1 MRFLPVNLDALLVEL
16 DDLQQTLAL
25 LASLNAQ
32 PADGVRELV
41 PAARTILVRYDPSR
55 TGMKALAADIG
66 ARRLDGAVRQG
77 GARIEIPVHYLGED
91 LDDVGRLLG
100 IAPQEVVRRHAGQ
113 DYSVAFTG
121 FAPGFAY
128 LADGHPGL
136 EVPRRPSPRTRVP
149 AGAVALAGTFSAVY
163 PQDSPGGW
171 QLIGVTPM
179 SMWDVTRG
187 RPAALLPGDRVRFV
201 DAATLTDA
209 QIAALCDIG
218 GQLARQGMADAP
230 APRASTASRQAPALP
245 GSAQGSGEGAGV
257 ASAAADAAAAVAHAD
272 ADADADATASAPA
285 TPSAPGAARHDAILT
300 VRATGLQAL
309 FQDAGRHG
317 MAGLGV
323 SASGAL
329 DQTALRAANRLVGN
343 APAQACVEST
353 SGGLALQC
361 AGDAV
366 VAVTGADLDVSVS
379 SRDGRQWRAPRYQ
392 AFALGDGDRLSLGQ
406 PRAGVRAYVA
416 VRGGYDVTPVLGSC
430 ATDTLAR
437 VGPPALR
444 VGDSLPVGAQ
454 VVRQPV
460 GEAQVAP
467 VRLPVAEQAIT
478 LDIVMGPRTD
488 WFTQDAIERLCAQD
502 WRVTEQSNRIGM
514 RLAGEQ
520 ALTRLRN
527 DELPSEGTRPG
538 AIQVPASGQPV
549 LFLADHPLTGGY
561 PVIASV
567 AAYHLDLAGQVPV
580 GAMLRFRP
588 ISEFPQPAACQADPT
603 GTTLS

>member
-32 PADGVRELV
+32 PVGGVRELV

-55 TGMKALAADIG
+55 TDMAALAADIG

-77 GARIEIPVHYLGED
+77 GARIEVPVHYLGED

-100 IAPQEVVRRHAGQ
+100 IAPQEVVRRHTGQ

-179 SMWDVTRG
+179 TMWDVTRG

-209 QIAALCDIG
+209 QIAALCDVG
-218 GQLARQGMADAP
+218 GQLARQGLADVP
-230 APRASTASRQAPALP
+230 SPTASRHAPASPGKAQGASEGAGVAAGATAAAVAGTDADAAAAALPPSAPVAPALP
-245 GSAQGSGEGAGV
+245 GAAGQG
-257 ASAAADAAAAVAHAD
+257 
-272 ADADADATASAPA
+272 
-285 TPSAPGAARHDAILT
+285 AILT

-366 VAVTGADLDVSVS
+366 VAVTGADLDVTVS

-444 VGDSLPVGAQ
+444 VGDSLPAGVQ
-454 VVRQPV
+454 RVRQPV
-460 GEAQVAP
+460 GEAQVALAH
-467 VRLPVAEQAIT
+467 LPVAGQITT

-520 ALTRLRN
+520 ALTRLRK

-561 PVIASV
+561 PVIASI
-567 AAYHLDLAGQVPV
+567 ATYHLDLAGQVPV
-580 GAMLRFRP
+580 GALLRFRP

>member
-32 PADGVRELV
+32 PVAGVRELV

-55 TGMKALAADIG
+55 TDMTALAADIG

-77 GARIEIPVHYLGED
+77 GARIEVPVHYLGED

-100 IAPQEVVRRHAGQ
+100 IAPQEVVRRHTGQ

-179 SMWDVTRG
+179 TMWDVTRG

-209 QIAALCDIG
+209 QIAALCDVG
-218 GQLARQGMADAP
+218 GQLARQGLAEAP
-230 APRASTASRQAPALP
+230 ALTASRQPSVAP
-245 GSAQGSGEGAGV
+245 GMHGAGDGTGAALSATAV
-257 ASAAADAAAAVAHAD
+257 LDATASPGGDAATAADAASTVRPALAV
-272 ADADADATASAPA
+272 PVQ
-285 TPSAPGAARHDAILT
+285 PGAILT

-343 APAQACVEST
+343 APAQACIEST
-353 SGGLALQC
+353 SGGLTLQC

-366 VAVTGADLDVSVS
+366 VAVTGADLDVTVVS
-379 SRDGRQWRAPRYQ
+379 SDGRQWQAPRYQ

-416 VRGGYDVTPVLGSC
+416 VRGGYDVAPVLGSC

-444 VGDSLPVGAQ
+444 VGDSLPAGVQ
-454 VVRQPV
+454 RVRQPV
-460 GEAQVAP
+460 GEAQVALAH
-467 VRLPVAEQAIT
+467 LPVAGQITT

-488 WFTQDAIERLCAQD
+488 WFTQAAIERLCAQE

-580 GAMLRFRP
+580 GALLRFRP
-588 ISEFPQPAACQADPT
+588 ISEFPQPAASLADPT